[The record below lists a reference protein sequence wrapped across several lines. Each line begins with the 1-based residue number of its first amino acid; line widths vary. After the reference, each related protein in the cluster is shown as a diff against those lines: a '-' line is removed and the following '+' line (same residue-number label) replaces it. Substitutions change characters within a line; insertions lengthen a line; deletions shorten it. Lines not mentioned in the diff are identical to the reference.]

1 MNPNRVVS
9 RDEWLTARKAFLAK
23 EKELTHARDRLSRER
38 RELPW
43 VRVDKEYVF
52 DGPAGKETLSDLFAG
67 TEPAARL
74 PLHVRPGVGGGL
86 PELLVLGRQLQR
98 HRRAPGAPRRDAG
111 RGLAGAAR
119 EARGLQAAH
128 GLELQVGVVA
138 RQRLQPRLSRLLHAR
153 GAEGG
158 ATTTTRS
165 RRSGSA
171 RLRASACSPRTMP
184 APSITPTPAIR
195 AASTRSTAPTSSS
208 TSFPRAAT
216 RRACRIRWRGCA
228 ATTDTRT
235 DRRSDLF
242 AGRSFDVRVRGPYS
256 ARPHP
261 HQSLP
266 RP

>member
-9 RDEWLTARKAFLAK
+9 RDEWLTARKALLAK

-43 VRVDKEYVF
+43 VRVDKAYVF

-74 PLHVRPGVGGGL
+74 PLHVRSGLEGGM
-86 PELLVLGRQLQR
+86 PQLLVLGRQLQR
-98 HRRAPGAPRRDAG
+98 HRRAPEAPRRDAG
-111 RGLAGAAR
+111 RGVAGAAR
-119 EARGLQAAH
+119 EARGLQAAP

-138 RQRLQPRLSRLLHAR
+138 RQRLQPRLPRLLHAR

-158 ATTTTRS
+158 LLQLRGPGVRGQRGS
-165 RRSGSA
+165 GRQRVRQGRCRR
-171 RLRASACSPRTMP
+171 RLS
-184 APSITPTPAIR
+184 TPTPAIR
-195 AASTRSTAPTSSS
+195 AGSTRSTAPISSS
-208 TSFPRAAT
+208 ISFPRAAT
-216 RRACRIRWRGCA
+216 RRASRIRWHGCA

-242 AGRSFDVRVRGPYS
+242 AG
-256 ARPHP
+256 
-261 HQSLP
+261 LI
-266 RP
+266 